1 MALLALGLNHAT
13 APLDI
18 REKVVFGDEIVS
30 DALHDLRKHGGVDEA
45 AILSTC
51 NRTEIYCSHDLQDL
65 NRLVDWLTG
74 YHGFR
79 RAELQPFLYSHPDAS
94 AVKHMLRVAS
104 GLDSMILGEPQV
116 LGQLKNAYHQ
126 AVESGSIG
134 QLLGRL
140 FQHSFMVA
148 KEIRSNTAIGKHPVS
163 VAFAAIRLAQQIFGD
178 LSERTALLIGA
189 GETIALAARH
199 LHEIKVDRMIIANR
213 TLERSQRL
221 AEGMNAFAITLQ
233 DIPIHLDKADIIF
246 SATASPLPILGK
258 GAIESAIKKR
268 KHRPI
273 FIVDMAVPRDIEP
286 EAGELED
293 VYLYTVDDLREVIE
307 ENLRNRQEAAVQ
319 AEEIIDTHVLNF
331 MEWLNSLDAVS
342 TIRALRGQAVQI
354 QTTVVE
360 AALLKLK
367 QGGDPE
373 KVVLEAVRS
382 LTNKIIHAP
391 SAQLR
396 NAEAANRQELLQ
408 AARKLFNLT
417 ENDFGSGK
425 QE

>member
-199 LHEIKVDRMIIANR
+199 LHEMKVDRMIIANR

-233 DIPIHLDKADIIF
+233 EIPIHLDKADIIF

-373 KVVLEAVRS
+373 KVVLEAIRS

>member
-199 LHEIKVDRMIIANR
+199 LHEMKVDRMIIANR

-373 KVVLEAVRS
+373 KVVLEAIRS

>member
-199 LHEIKVDRMIIANR
+199 LHEMEVDRMIIANR

-373 KVVLEAVRS
+373 KVVLEAIRS